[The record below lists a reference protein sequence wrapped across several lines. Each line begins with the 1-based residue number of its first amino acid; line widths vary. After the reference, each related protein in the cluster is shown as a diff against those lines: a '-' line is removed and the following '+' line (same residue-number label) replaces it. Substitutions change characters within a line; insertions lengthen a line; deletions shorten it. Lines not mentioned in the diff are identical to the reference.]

1 MSLVSPWRLSVAVS
15 VLRLLSIWLQ
25 SDVYHHCPAWTMAW
39 HYRKR
44 NLLKELL
51 THRPDI
57 MCLQEVQSDH
67 FTEFLQPELT
77 KAGYMGIYKK
87 KTTEI
92 FTGRSVLPACLA
104 TAWVPTST
112 RHFSTA

>member
-1 MSLVSPWRLSVAVS
+1 
-15 VLRLLSIWLQ
+15 
-25 SDVYHHCPAWTMAW
+25 MAW

-67 FTEFLQPELT
+67 FSEYLHPELT

-92 FTGRSVLPACLA
+92 FTGSQYTIDGCATFFRCACMKVCGTSVLRFRAALCCVCC
-104 TAWVPTST
+104 TVT
-112 RHFSTA
+112 

>member
-1 MSLVSPWRLSVAVS
+1 
-15 VLRLLSIWLQ
+15 LLLLLICHALLQ
-25 SDVYHHCPAWTMAW
+25 GDVYNHCPAWTMAW

-67 FTEFLQPELT
+67 FSEYLHPELT

-92 FTGRSVLPACLA
+92 FTGSQYTIDGCATFFRCVCRERGWRLA
-104 TAWVPTST
+104 AL
-112 RHFSTA
+112 